1 MSGNR
6 IAPRPSNKTSDACDA
21 FYPAGLW
28 RARRAAALPRGA
40 APAPCC
46 DPGAG
51 HHKNKFE
58 PPGDAGVRSGAVFRR
73 PSFDLHAI
81 AAAAATALR
90 VVPTCRRPRVWARRA
105 GGRQARPKKNR
116 NRVRWDSNPR
126 SHCKEKSAAGFNL
139 CANSFAK
146 KRGRVKFC
154 VQDPGRLLARF
165 ADRAGKMA
173 SGEAI

>member
-21 FYPAGLW
+21 FYLAGLW

-58 PPGDAGVRSGAVFRR
+58 PRAMLGSKWRGFQTPIIQ
-73 PSFDLHAI
+73 FDLHAI

-105 GGRQARPKKNR
+105 GGSTQQARPKKIEIEFGGIRILVHSIAKKNLQR
-116 NRVRWDSNPR
+116 ALTSAPTR
-126 SHCKEKSAAGFNL
+126 SRRSAA
-139 CANSFAK
+139 A
-146 KRGRVKFC
+146 
-154 VQDPGRLLARF
+154 
-165 ADRAGKMA
+165 
-173 SGEAI
+173 